1 MRRIEVMVLATSS
14 STERRM
20 PLAEIPGME
29 VQLYFPD
36 THHSFF
42 QTTTTERVNW
52 ERLETKSCQEV
63 HLVSHIV
70 R

>member
-1 MRRIEVMVLATSS
+1 MRRIEVMVLAMSS
-14 STERRM
+14 SAERRM
-20 PLAEIPGME
+20 PPAEMSGME

-42 QTTTTERVNW
+42 QTTTERINW